1 MASAGDDDVLVR
13 TEDPLSEARSPALD
27 AATTAPRMARS
38 ISRLGATTLACI
50 TAYTLLA
57 WGMVRVVP
65 FDAAEPLEGEAFA
78 RLADRL
84 AWLGPGIAGFL
95 RGESLLAEPVVFAI
109 AYVLPIAIACGAFL
123 WLLVVLSR
131 AAVSIDGG
139 TADAVLRWAI
149 AFAVV
154 AAFAPP
160 VIVQDFWLSTG
171 WGRLAALGHNP
182 YYTFLSPDVTAGL
195 PLDYLGLL
203 TTYGPLWTL
212 VATGIMRASG
222 VNALLAGLLF
232 KVLLTLL
239 WIGSLLLLRSVLR
252 GRGARLQTVG
262 LAFAGWLPLGLLHG
276 VADGH
281 NDVAM
286 AFLMLAWLWLLQRGR
301 SLAGTAA
308 LAGSVVMKYLS
319 APLFLL
325 DVLRHW
331 PAAAP
336 NRAGASVH
344 AAATTG
350 SRRAL
355 PGLVRG
361 YAAHAAVAAVVG
373 LGATAVFFRDMGFF
387 GSTRHMTQWHFFSP
401 RAAVAALGRMLGV
414 EPTTGSFAGNVLLGA
429 AGLVSL
435 LFVLP
440 AVWRVRAYWR
450 APTDETLRVAA
461 FAIVAAVLFG
471 ISGHAWPWF
480 VIWGLLAA
488 ALHPESW
495 LARWTAGMAIGMCFV
510 MVPVVAWSVDA
521 PGPLSV
527 ALCSFALAFTLLT
540 PARWFG
546 AS

>member
-1 MASAGDDDVLVR
+1 VTG
-13 TEDPLSEARSPALD
+13 TRSPD
-27 AATTAPRMARS
+27 AGVLRGERGSPAAAEAARLRRS
-38 ISRLGATTLACI
+38 VARLGFVSLTCMAV
-50 TAYTLLA
+50 YTLLA

-65 FDAAEPLEGEAFA
+65 FDAAEPLEGAAFS

-84 AWLGPGIAGFL
+84 SALGPWIGGFL
-95 RGESLLAEPVVFAI
+95 RGESALANPIVFAI
-109 AYVLPIAIACGAFL
+109 AYALPIAIACAVFL
-123 WLLVVLSR
+123 RLTVVLSR
-131 AAVSIDGG
+131 AAGAIDDG

-149 AFAVV
+149 AFAVI
-154 AAFAPP
+154 AALAPP

-171 WGRLAALGHNP
+171 WGRLAALGTNP
-182 YYTFLSPDVTAGL
+182 YYTYLSPDVTAGL

-212 VATGIMRASG
+212 IATGIMRVAG
-222 VNALLAGLLF
+222 NNALLAGLLF
-232 KVLLTLL
+232 KLLLTGL

-252 GRGARLQTVG
+252 GRGARLQTLG
-262 LAFAGWLPLGLLHG
+262 LALAGWLPLGLVHG
-276 VADGH
+276 IADGH

-286 AFLMLAWLWLLQRGR
+286 AFLMLAWLWLVQRAR
-301 SLAGTAA
+301 PLAATAA

-325 DVLRHW
+325 DVLRRW
-331 PAAAP
+331 PAAGA
-336 NRAGASVH
+336 AGARPGDP
-344 AAATTG
+344 APGRAPARG
-350 SRRAL
+350 SCAE
-355 PGLVRG
+355 LVRG
-361 YAAHAAVAAVVG
+361 YAAHAAVAALVG
-373 LGATAVFFRDMGFF
+373 LGATAVFFRDLDFF
-387 GSTRHMTQWHFFSP
+387 ASTRHMTQWHFFSP

-414 EPTTGSFAGNVLLGA
+414 EPAADSLGGIVLLGA

-435 LFVLP
+435 LLLLP
-440 AVWRVRAYWR
+440 AVLRVREYWC
-450 APTDETLRVAA
+450 APADETLRVAT

-521 PGPLSV
+521 PGPLSL
-527 ALCSFALAFTLLT
+527 ALCSFALAFSVAV

-546 AS
+546 A